1 MSSTCAMMRLSSMRT
16 KMLVRYVIID
26 YQRTQSHSP
35 KKQQPIT
42 NHNETFVM
50 ADKLDWTEIF
60 EERNHPTI
68 PDMTPIPF
76 AGEREEFD
84 VNITQEEINT
94 MKDSK

>member
-1 MSSTCAMMRLSSMRT
+1 
-16 KMLVRYVIID
+16 
-26 YQRTQSHSP
+26 
-35 KKQQPIT
+35 
-42 NHNETFVM
+42 M